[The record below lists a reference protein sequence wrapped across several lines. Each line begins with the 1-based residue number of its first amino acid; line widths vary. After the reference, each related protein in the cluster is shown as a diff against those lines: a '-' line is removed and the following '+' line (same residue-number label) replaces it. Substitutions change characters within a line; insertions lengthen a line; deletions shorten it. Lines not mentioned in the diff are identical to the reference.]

1 MTDNG
6 PYPHLFSP
14 LRIRHTTIP
23 NRVMFAPVCP
33 TWVRSPHEGVFTEQ
47 AVAYYEERARTGL
60 GMIILGGHL
69 INKDTIYTPLG
80 FPGLWN
86 DAQLEGLANVARA
99 VKRHGCALAVQ
110 LLHLGLRSP
119 TPFLKTDPARHPDEY
134 NSYMLAPSQLPAG
147 EIPGGPT
154 PKELEEHEIEYILQ
168 CYEDAARRAISAGLD
183 GIEFHIA
190 HGYLPWQFLSPF
202 YNHRSDRWGGSYE
215 NRLRFSLEAMRRIRK
230 RIGDRPFLGY
240 RINSTSFWE
249 GDLEIEDI
257 KRIHADFEKE
267 LDIDYVSVSAG
278 VHHSWIH
285 TPMTF
290 EEGWEREY
298 TRAIKTVATKPVLLV
313 GRVSHPGVAENLLA
327 SGDADAILLARQMI
341 ADEQWMT
348 KVKEGRV
355 SDIRRCVA
363 ANYCWRAVIRG
374 SRVQCAYNP
383 VVGREALWGASSMT
397 KVSAPRR
404 VLVIGAGAAG
414 LEYARVAAARG
425 NEVVVHERE
434 DAVGGHVRPYG
445 ALPNRQQ
452 YGTIATWL
460 AEQARGNGATIKTS
474 SPVTADNLDAVLAAL
489 RPDHVV
495 VATGARYRRD
505 GFQGQTGKPLPGWE
519 TGNCVTWDEVAL
531 DKVKVSGEVLVVDE
545 LADVAAP
552 LTAVKLA
559 KLGARVRLLTKWPMI
574 GWETAAEVYLHW
586 ILTYLYE
593 AEVEMITDHA
603 VKSINGA
610 EVEIANIY
618 QPSRTRP
625 VSADAIVMA
634 TARSSENTLYH
645 LLRQRG
651 VSVEAIGCA
660 VAPRTVY
667 EATLEG
673 HRAARKL
680 GAAQWERSAH
690 AALQTQM
697 SA

>member
-1 MTDNG
+1 
-6 PYPHLFSP
+6 
-14 LRIRHTTIP
+14 
-23 NRVMFAPVCP
+23 
-33 TWVRSPHEGVFTEQ
+33 
-47 AVAYYEERARTGL
+47 
-60 GMIILGGHL
+60 
-69 INKDTIYTPLG
+69 
-80 FPGLWN
+80 
-86 DAQLEGLANVARA
+86 
-99 VKRHGCALAVQ
+99 
-110 LLHLGLRSP
+110 
-119 TPFLKTDPARHPDEY
+119 
-134 NSYMLAPSQLPAG
+134 
-147 EIPGGPT
+147 
-154 PKELEEHEIEYILQ
+154 
-168 CYEDAARRAISAGLD
+168 
-183 GIEFHIA
+183 
-190 HGYLPWQFLSPF
+190 
-202 YNHRSDRWGGSYE
+202 
-215 NRLRFSLEAMRRIRK
+215 
-230 RIGDRPFLGY
+230 
-240 RINSTSFWE
+240 
-249 GDLEIEDI
+249 
-257 KRIHADFEKE
+257 
-267 LDIDYVSVSAG
+267 
-278 VHHSWIH
+278 
-285 TPMTF
+285 
-290 EEGWEREY
+290 
-298 TRAIKTVATKPVLLV
+298 
-313 GRVSHPGVAENLLA
+313 
-327 SGDADAILLARQMI
+327 
-341 ADEQWMT
+341 MT

-383 VVGREALWGASSMT
+383 VVGREAVWGASSMT
-397 KVSAPRR
+397 KVSAPKP
-404 VLVIGAGAAG
+404 VLVIGAGPAG

-425 NEVVVHERE
+425 NEVVVYERE
-434 DAVGGHVRPYG
+434 DAVGGHVRAYG

-460 AEQARGNGATIKTS
+460 AEQAVGNGATIRTN
-474 SPVTADNLDAVLAAL
+474 SPVTADNIDAVLAAA
-489 RPDHVV
+489 RPHHVV
-495 VATGARYRRD
+495 VASGARYRRD

-531 DKVKVSGEVLVVDE
+531 DKVKVAGEVLVIDE

-559 KLGARVRLLTKWPMI
+559 KLGARVKLVTKWPMI

-603 VKSINGA
+603 VKRINGA

-634 TARSSENTLYH
+634 TARSSENALYH

-651 VSVEAIGCA
+651 LSVEAIGCA

-673 HRAARKL
+673 HRSARKL

-690 AALQTQM
+690 PALQREM